1 MQRKRSSLK
10 REEDNCLE
18 FYSVIS
24 VLLKRVSE
32 GFFGDL
38 SDEVIPGP
46 IPNPVVKLVSADGS
60 TWVTACKSRSLPEN
74 PFLLFSPRHF
84 SLFSETPTC
93 YSYGTGSA
101 YLSKHTRPPNSRNL
115 NKQVAW
121 SKPID

>member
-74 PFLLFSPRHF
+74 PFLLFSPRLSFPHFLKHQLNRRLGSEIRPLTSESEF
-84 SLFSETPTC
+84 SLI
-93 YSYGTGSA
+93 
-101 YLSKHTRPPNSRNL
+101 HRP
-115 NKQVAW
+115 KA
-121 SKPID
+121 